1 MSAKETKRSV
11 GIPVPEQARGLS
23 SPLQGGLENPTSGAR
38 DGQGAEGD
46 SGEARG
52 VSSKFKNLKTE
63 LLPLHWSA
71 DFFGNLVDYKLGKT
85 PPRASSVYWK
95 EGKYPWVSISD
106 MIPHGVVTD
115 TAEKVSQEAHD
126 SVFGGRVVPEG
137 SLLMSFKLTIG
148 RISRLGMPAFHNEA
162 IISFQPNPEEISPD
176 YLSYYLSQINYKDY
190 QDTAIKGQ
198 TLNKGKLDALEIALP
213 PLPEQKKIAHIL
225 STVQRAIE
233 AQERIIQT
241 TTELKKAL
249 MHKLFTEGISRD
261 GGKPQ
266 RQKQTEIGPVN
277 ESWQEVELGT
287 LFEKQPQNGI
297 YKHKRDYGSGT
308 QILRIDDFSNDGDV
322 VTRAGNLVTL
332 ARSEIETYGL
342 EPGDI
347 VINRVN
353 SLSHLGKTA
362 LIGAIGDEMVFESNM
377 MRFSVDESQVLKEYV
392 FKFLNSPLTKKQ
404 IIGTAKRAVAQSSIN
419 QGDVKSI
426 IVPKPSLE
434 EQREIVAALD
444 ATGAKIAH
452 STDKAAVLR
461 ELFRTLLHE
470 LMTAKT
476 RVHEV
481 NLRAV

>member
-1 MSAKETKRSV
+1 MSDWQRTTVGDVATGFVSGGTPSTKRPEYWEGKIPWITSKWLGERLEFTDGEKFVSEEAVKNTSTKIVPKNSIIFATRVGVGKV
-11 GIPVPEQARGLS
+11 GINRIDLAINQDLAGVLIDSEKYDLKFLAYQLGIDSVQQYVAMNKRGATIK
-23 SPLQGGLENPTSGAR
+23 GITR
-38 DGQGAEGD
+38 DC
-46 SGEARG
+46 
-52 VSSKFKNLKTE
+52 L
-63 LLPLHWSA
+63 
-71 DFFGNLVDYKLGKT
+71 
-85 PPRASSVYWK
+85 
-95 EGKYPWVSISD
+95 
-106 MIPHGVVTD
+106 
-115 TAEKVSQEAHD
+115 EKV
-126 SVFGGRVVPEG
+126 
-137 SLLMSFKLTIG
+137 
-148 RISRLGMPAFHNEA
+148 RLN
-162 IISFQPNPEEISPD
+162 
-176 YLSYYLSQINYKDY
+176 
-190 QDTAIKGQ
+190 
-198 TLNKGKLDALEIALP
+198 LP

-233 AQERIIQT
+233 AQERIIAT

-249 MHKLFTEGISRD
+249 MHKLFTEGLRHE
-261 GGKPQ
+261 P
-266 RQKQTEIGPVN
+266 QKQTEIGPVP
-277 ESWQEVELGT
+277 ESWEVVELGT

-322 VTRAGNLVTL
+322 VTRAGNLVAL

-362 LIGAIGDEMVFESNM
+362 LIGVIGDEMVFESNM
-377 MRFSVDESQVLKEYV
+377 MRFSVNESQVLKEYI

-426 IVPKPSLE
+426 IVPRPSLE
-434 EQREIVAALD
+434 EQREMVAALN
-444 ATGAKIAH
+444 ATEAKIAQ

-461 ELFRTLLHE
+461 DLFRTLLHE

-476 RVHEV
+476 RVHE
-481 NLRAV
+481 LKSF